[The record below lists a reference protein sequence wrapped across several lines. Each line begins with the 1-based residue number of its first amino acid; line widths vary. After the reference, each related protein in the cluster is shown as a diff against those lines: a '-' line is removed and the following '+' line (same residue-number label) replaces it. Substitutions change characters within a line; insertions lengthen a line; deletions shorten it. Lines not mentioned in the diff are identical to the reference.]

1 MLHPSFLY
9 VKLYSI
15 LAKKTFSRPV
25 LILLAA
31 NNKGMQKQ
39 VLGLFCASILAG
51 IVIAGLW
58 PFHAPKNEVSWLH
71 AGDGLHFGGH
81 GVMLASVASRLAGSK
96 AGASCS
102 VEILLR
108 PDNPDTGGALLAFYS
123 PEDRVVA
130 FSLYQSL
137 DDLLLRRVTV
147 YQHRRARTKW
157 YIDHVFAKNKQVFV
171 TITSGS
177 RGTAVYVDGTL
188 VGTSQRFEV
197 SRMDLASQV
206 VIGSSPIADNGWRGE
221 FKGLGIYDSELTPA
235 EVEQHYSSWSGNS
248 RAEMRNGGPLALYL
262 CNERNGNV
270 VHDQMDSANDFHIP
284 EKYFVLNEPFLQ
296 APWDEFYPGWS
307 YYENILIN
315 IGGFVPLGFCF
326 CAYLSASRF
335 LYRPM
340 LATIVFGAVVSF
352 AIEALQ
358 SFLPTRASG
367 TTDIITNALG
377 TAIGA
382 TLYVRGW
389 VQPLLASI
397 GLGVPR
403 VLERMA
409 RSDSE

>member
-1 MLHPSFLY
+1 
-9 VKLYSI
+9 
-15 LAKKTFSRPV
+15 
-25 LILLAA
+25 
-31 NNKGMQKQ
+31 MQKQ

-51 IVIAGLW
+51 ILMAGLW

-71 AGDGLHFGGH
+71 DGDGLHFGRH

-96 AGASCS
+96 AGVSCS

-123 PEDRVVA
+123 PEDRVVT

-147 YQHRRARTKW
+147 YQHRRTRTKW
-157 YIDHVFAKNKQVFV
+157 YIDHVFAKNKQVLV
-171 TITSGS
+171 TITSSS

-188 VGTSQRFEV
+188 AGTSQRFEV
-197 SRMDLASQV
+197 SRMDLTGQV
-206 VIGSSPIADNGWRGE
+206 VVGNSPIADNGWRGQ
-221 FKGLGIYDSELTPA
+221 FKGLGIYNRELTPA
-235 EVEQHYSSWSGNS
+235 EVEQHYSSWKGNS
-248 RAEMRNGGPLALYL
+248 PAEIRNAGPVALYL

-270 VHDQMDSANDFHIP
+270 VHDQMDSANDLHIP
-284 EKYFVLNEPFLQ
+284 EKYLVLNEPFLE
-296 APWDEFYPGWS
+296 ALWDEFYPGWS
-307 YYENILIN
+307 YYMNILIN
-315 IGGFVPLGFCF
+315 VCGFVPLGFCF

-335 LYRPM
+335 PDRPV
-340 LATIVFGAVVSF
+340 LAAIVFGAVVSF

-367 TTDIITNALG
+367 MTDIITNTLG

-389 VQPLLASI
+389 VQPLLTSI
-397 GLGVPR
+397 GLSVPR
-403 VLERMA
+403 VIERMA
-409 RSDSE
+409 RSDSK